1 MEAPLLSNLEEGDD
15 SFFNYLNSLSPLNS
29 LAMDSSLFTSPDVT
43 FFEDSTFFIATNNL
57 LDTPN
62 PQVELSSQQAVQ
74 YGSCSPQY
82 QQPLISRDDDV
93 DYLLGLLDMQE
104 PYVQDDSIK
113 DLIEGEMYIPE
124 VGQIE
129 ANTQVPDCD
138 YDNLITTTQS
148 FIPLPQ
154 STTHTS
160 NYKMQTFDPLAS
172 ENNLYEPI
180 AATYTNQTWNN
191 LPNFAL
197 MDTNPIQTGNVELV
211 RIRHS
216 IWMGLLD
223 YGKTTYTSSI
233 TSSCSLKSD
242 ERNAIP
248 ASNHYGGIESEITFS
263 GRNPELPG
271 CTSSLHLSENHL
283 SQVPASMERHLGPSD
298 NEVPS
303 TKDFTRFLVHIT
315 GDDFC
320 WSTLK
325 MKSERLDPSNMK
337 KKRKGQ
343 IEKEEES
350 DDFCPNTLKKKRKIH
365 KSGHCQCKKSGCL
378 RKHCECFKGGVGCS
392 PSCKCQGCENIYGRK
407 DREAETKSELEETEA
422 FQILRPLP
430 PLPYLSLC

>member
-1 MEAPLLSNLEEGDD
+1 MEAPLLSKLEEGDD

-74 YGSCSPQY
+74 CGSCSPQY

-138 YDNLITTTQS
+138 YNNLITTTQS

-172 ENNLYEPI
+172 ENNPYEPI

-248 ASNHYGGIESEITFS
+248 ASNHYKGIESEMTFS

-303 TKDFTRFLVHIT
+303 TKDFTSQKQEPV
-315 GDDFC
+315 
-320 WSTLK
+320 
-325 MKSERLDPSNMK
+325 ESNAI
-337 KKRKGQ
+337 G
-343 IEKEEES
+343 S
-350 DDFCPNTLKKKRKIH
+350 VY
-365 KSGHCQCKKSGCL
+365 SY
-378 RKHCECFKGGVGCS
+378 
-392 PSCKCQGCENIYGRK
+392 ENI
-407 DREAETKSELEETEA
+407 E
-422 FQILRPLP
+422 
-430 PLPYLSLC
+430 